1 MFLCVW
7 ACVCVWLHHSGS
19 RWLQWRDRWSCNR
32 MKATLT
38 LSGWLTHSQMIGSS
52 WGAAVVAM
60 PPPLNLWF
68 FPIFPVF
75 PTLSHQC
82 PDLFSTTVRPPQRS
96 LPSRGSFPSSPV
108 LPSAVPGSTTSSTPP
123 HNRWHC
129 PSHVGLSHSTGNLHS
144 SLTAWRQIYVLN
156 RCFRPD
162 LIETIQ
168 KNRPWKGKGDASLGG
183 THTMTPFRGIFW
195 NGMTGITDY
204 FWFCPLCSHES
215 VDRDEHM
222 PGNKAQG
229 GTNEHKRAADLH
241 LQMLN
246 LRQCNQDGVFKKAN
260 IGHKC
265 WEWETS
271 LSSFYFVWE
280 LRPGCR
286 VG

>member
-1 MFLCVW
+1 
-7 ACVCVWLHHSGS
+7 
-19 RWLQWRDRWSCNR
+19 

-144 SLTAWRQIYVLN
+144 SLTAWRQIYMLN

-195 NGMTGITDY
+195 NGMTGTH
-204 FWFCPLCSHES
+204 WLLL
-215 VDRDEHM
+215 V
-222 PGNKAQG
+222 
-229 GTNEHKRAADLH
+229 
-241 LQMLN
+241 
-246 LRQCNQDGVFKKAN
+246 
-260 IGHKC
+260 
-265 WEWETS
+265 
-271 LSSFYFVWE
+271 LSSLQPWISGQRWTHARKQSTRWNKWTQKSCWSTSSNVKSSTM
-280 LRPGCR
+280 
-286 VG
+286 